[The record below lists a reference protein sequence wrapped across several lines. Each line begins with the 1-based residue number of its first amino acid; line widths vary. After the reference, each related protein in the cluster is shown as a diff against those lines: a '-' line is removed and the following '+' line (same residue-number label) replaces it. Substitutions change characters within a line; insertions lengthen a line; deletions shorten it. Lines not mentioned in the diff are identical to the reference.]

1 MLDDKIDVILGIIEG
16 LQQQI
21 TKLETR
27 TDLMT
32 VTMHNENADAIE
44 AITPYMESK
53 KAYIGDTSCI
63 FNNVR
68 EGNVTAYMVT
78 DSGLTMPTT
87 IERSGST
94 VTVSFEALEEVATV
108 TISVL

>member
-1 MLDDKIDVILGIIEG
+1 MELE
-16 LQQQI
+16 QRI
-21 TKLETR
+21 TKLENLVSALIADINRKDSYT
-27 TDLMT
+27 
-32 VTMHNENADAIE
+32 NADVNGVRTVVSN
-44 AITPYMESK
+44 ITPYMESK

-78 DSGLTMPTT
+78 DSGLAMPTT
-87 IERSGST
+87 IVRSGDS
-94 VTVSFEALEEVATV
+94 VVVSFEKLEEVATV